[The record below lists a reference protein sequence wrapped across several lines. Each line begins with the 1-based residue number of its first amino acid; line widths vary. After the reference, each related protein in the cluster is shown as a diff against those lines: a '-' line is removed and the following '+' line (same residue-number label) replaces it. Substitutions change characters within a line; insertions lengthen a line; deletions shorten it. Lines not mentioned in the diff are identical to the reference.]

1 MIKLSLIKG
10 RSDKEAKRLENLLPE
25 SFARLADFYLNR
37 GEYQKALKILE
48 EYYQSFPKYPTG
60 YLLLGEVCL
69 KLEQKEKALGY
80 LQRVLQLIPEHPA
93 ALELIGRIYME
104 NGEEAIARS
113 YFNQVR
119 QIDKL
124 YGVEFNTKSGSPK
137 TEPKPSVTTKT
148 NQEAV
153 ETLQNSFATETM
165 VNLYIRQGHK
175 KMARELCEKILVSQP
190 DNRRIQSILEE
201 LEK

>member
-10 RSDKEAKRLENLLPE
+10 RSDSEVKRLENLLPE

-37 GEYQKALKILE
+37 GEHQKALKVLE

-60 YLLLGEVCL
+60 YLLLGEVYL
-69 KLEQKEKALGY
+69 KLEQREKALGY
-80 LQRVLQLIPEHPA
+80 LQKVLQLVPEHPA
-93 ALELIGRIYME
+93 ALELIGRIYMH

-124 YGVEFNTKSGSPK
+124 YGIEFGIRPGIQKP
-137 TEPKPSVTTKT
+137 EPKPSISTKAE
-148 NQEAV
+148 QEKV
-153 ETLQNSFATETM
+153 ENLRDSFATETM

-175 KMARELCEKILVSQP
+175 KLARELCEKILVSQP
-190 DNRRIQSILEE
+190 DNRRIQTILEE
-201 LEK
+201 LEN